1 MLMERNGIDKL
12 KKVSIILPLVVAV
25 IFNSSVAAIDREN
38 NSKLSCG
45 IDSYYVKDM
54 VAQDNHIWL
63 LLHDNSIGKDAVA
76 CINEKTLE
84 LQACY
89 RSGEDLEDEMII
101 QNMSVQPNGS
111 VWLDLFYPKNP
122 KGLQYSLFILQDN
135 VNVAAASNVVLCENI
150 ALWENGSSLCYWDSD
165 EIVKSVD
172 IPADTEPYAIS
183 ALNGRPCFVDAYT
196 GKVFLLNEH
205 GKWINQYSIPVSD
218 NKVLPQGFVDFY
230 ASMTSCGNEVYLS
243 YLVGPEKSNSLNRGG
258 LVRLSDGKRLGDT
271 AGLIVHAKKQNDDSV
286 QLYMTNGFSDNSKLK
301 EYQQLS
307 IKSDTITEARAFQ
320 QDGDNTAIYLP
331 AEWQYRDNLG
341 RLWGWSETIRNS
353 ITCIDTDSLT
363 DTDSKFSASTDYYG
377 FLDADESAWYG
388 SQQQGVIKSVV
399 QLGIMNGYTDGTFH
413 PIGNITLSEAIKMA
427 AVVHATC
434 NNQTISFSASDGG
447 KWYDAYLNYCVK
459 NRIVSSDEYSS
470 LDAYATRAQI
480 AHIFAKATSDFA
492 VVNDIDYDY
501 IPDVSE
507 RSEYADEILALYRA
521 GISTG
526 DERTRAFRPSD
537 TITRAEAAAI
547 ISRVALPTTRIKIV

>member
-1 MLMERNGIDKL
+1 MERNGIDKL
-12 KKVSIILPLVVAV
+12 KKACIILPLVVAV

-45 IDSYYVKDM
+45 IDSYYVKDII
-54 VAQDNHIWL
+54 AQDDHIWF
-63 LLHDNSIGKDAVA
+63 LLHDSSIGKDAVA

-122 KGLQYSLFILQDN
+122 KGSQYSLFILQDN
-135 VNVAAASNVVLCENI
+135 VNVAAASNVVLCENV

-218 NKVLPQGFVDFY
+218 NKVLPQEFVNFY

-501 IPDVSE
+501 ISDVSE

-521 GISTG
+521 GILTG

>member
-1 MLMERNGIDKL
+1 MERNGIDKL
-12 KKVSIILPLVVAV
+12 KKACIILPLVVAV

-54 VAQDNHIWL
+54 IAQDDHIWL
-63 LLHDNSIGKDAVA
+63 LLHDSSIDKDAVA

-135 VNVAAASNVVLCENI
+135 VNVAAASNVVLCENV
-150 ALWENGSSLCYWDSD
+150 ALWKNGSSLCYWDSD

-172 IPADTEPYAIS
+172 IPAGTEPYAIS
-183 ALNGRPCFVDAYT
+183 ALNGRPCFVDVYT

-218 NKVLPQGFVDFY
+218 NKVLPQEFVNFY

-243 YLVGPEKSNSLNRGG
+243 YLVGPEKSNSLNAGG

-307 IKSDTITEARAFQ
+307 IKSDAITKVRAFQ
-320 QDGDNTAIYLP
+320 QDGDNAAIYLP
-331 AEWQYRDNLG
+331 AEWQYMDNLG

-353 ITCIDTDSLT
+353 ITCIDTDSLIDS
-363 DTDSKFSASTDYYG
+363 DTKFSTSTDYYG

-459 NRIVSSDEYSS
+459 NRIASSDEYSS

-521 GISTG
+521 GILTG
-526 DERTRAFRPSD
+526 DERTRAFRPFD

>member
-1 MLMERNGIDKL
+1 MERNGIDKL
-12 KKVSIILPLVVAV
+12 KKACIILPLVVAV

-54 VAQDNHIWL
+54 IAQDDHIWL
-63 LLHDNSIGKDAVA
+63 LLHDSSIDKDAVA

-89 RSGEDLEDEMII
+89 RSGKDLEDEMII

-122 KGLQYSLFILQDN
+122 KGSQYSLFILQDN
-135 VNVAAASNVVLCENI
+135 VNVAAASNVVLCENV

-172 IPADTEPYAIS
+172 IPAGTEPYAIS

-218 NKVLPQGFVDFY
+218 NKVLPQEFVNFY

-307 IKSDTITEARAFQ
+307 IKSDTITKVRAFQ

-507 RSEYADEILALYRA
+507 RSEYADKILALYRA
-521 GISTG
+521 GILTG
-526 DERTRAFRPSD
+526 DERTRAFRPFD

>member
-1 MLMERNGIDKL
+1 MERNGIDKL
-12 KKVSIILPLVVAV
+12 KKACIILPLVVAV

-54 VAQDNHIWL
+54 IAQDDHIWL
-63 LLHDNSIGKDAVA
+63 LLHDSSIDKDAVA

-122 KGLQYSLFILQDN
+122 KGSQYSLFILQDN
-135 VNVAAASNVVLCENI
+135 VNVAAASNVVLCENV

-218 NKVLPQGFVDFY
+218 NKVLPQEFVNFY

-243 YLVGPEKSNSLNRGG
+243 YFVGPEKSNSLNRGG

-501 IPDVSE
+501 ISDVSE

-521 GISTG
+521 GILTG

>member
-1 MLMERNGIDKL
+1 MERSGIDKL
-12 KKVSIILPLVVAV
+12 KKACIILPLVVAV

-54 VAQDNHIWL
+54 IAQDDHIWL
-63 LLHDNSIGKDAVA
+63 LLHDSSIDKDAVA

-89 RSGEDLEDEMII
+89 RSGEDLKDEMII

-135 VNVAAASNVVLCENI
+135 VNVAAASNVVLCENV

-172 IPADTEPYAIS
+172 IPAGTEPYAIS

-218 NKVLPQGFVDFY
+218 NMVLPQEFVNFY

-307 IKSDTITEARAFQ
+307 IKSDTITKVRAFQ
-320 QDGDNTAIYLP
+320 QGGDNAAIYLP
-331 AEWQYRDNLG
+331 AEWQYMDNLG
-341 RLWGWSETIRNS
+341 RLWGWSEKIRNS

-363 DTDSKFSASTDYYG
+363 DSDTKFSTSTDYYG

-434 NNQTISFSASDGG
+434 NNQRISFSASDDG

-459 NRIVSSDEYSS
+459 NRIVSSGEYSS

-480 AHIFAKATSDFA
+480 AHTFAKATSDFA

-521 GISTG
+521 GILTG

-537 TITRAEAAAI
+537 TITRAEVAAI

>member
-1 MLMERNGIDKL
+1 MERNRIDKL
-12 KKVSIILPLVVAV
+12 KKACIILPLVVAV
-25 IFNSSVAAIDREN
+25 IFNSSVAAIDCEN

-54 VAQDNHIWL
+54 IAQDDHIWL
-63 LLHDNSIGKDAVA
+63 LLHDNSIDKDAVA

-122 KGLQYSLFILQDN
+122 KCSQYSLFILQDN

-218 NKVLPQGFVDFY
+218 NKVLPQEFVNFY

-243 YLVGPEKSNSLNRGG
+243 YLVGPEKSNSLNAGG

-307 IKSDTITEARAFQ
+307 IKSDTITKVRAFQ

-341 RLWGWSETIRNS
+341 RLWGWSEAIRNS

-521 GISTG
+521 GILTG

>member
-1 MLMERNGIDKL
+1 MERSGIDKL
-12 KKVSIILPLVVAV
+12 KKACIILPLVVAV

-54 VAQDNHIWL
+54 VAQDNHMWL

-122 KGLQYSLFILQDN
+122 KGSQYSFFILQDN

-218 NKVLPQGFVDFY
+218 NKVLPQEFVNFY

-353 ITCIDTDSLT
+353 ITCIDTDSLIDS
-363 DTDSKFSASTDYYG
+363 DTKFSTSTDYYG

-521 GISTG
+521 GILTG

-547 ISRVALPTTRIKIV
+547 ITRVALPTMRIKIV

>member
-1 MLMERNGIDKL
+1 MERNGIDKL
-12 KKVSIILPLVVAV
+12 KKACIILPLVVAV

-54 VAQDNHIWL
+54 IAQDDHIWL
-63 LLHDNSIGKDAVA
+63 LLHDSSIDKDAVA

-122 KGLQYSLFILQDN
+122 KGSQYSLFILQDN
-135 VNVAAASNVVLCENI
+135 VNVAAASNVVLCENV

-218 NKVLPQGFVDFY
+218 NKVLPQEFVNFY

-341 RLWGWSETIRNS
+341 RLWGWSEAIRNS

-434 NNQTISFSASDGG
+434 NNQTIFFSASDGG

-501 IPDVSE
+501 ISDVSE

-521 GISTG
+521 GILTG

>member
-1 MLMERNGIDKL
+1 MERNGIDKL

-122 KGLQYSLFILQDN
+122 KCSQYSLFILQDN
-135 VNVAAASNVVLCENI
+135 VNVAAASTVVLCENI

-218 NKVLPQGFVDFY
+218 NKVLPQEFVNFY

-243 YLVGPEKSNSLNRGG
+243 YLVGPEKSNSLNTGG

-307 IKSDTITEARAFQ
+307 IKSDTITKVRAFQ

-341 RLWGWSETIRNS
+341 RLWGWSEAIRNS

-521 GISTG
+521 GILTG

>member
-1 MLMERNGIDKL
+1 MKRNGIDKL
-12 KKVSIILPLVVAV
+12 KKACIILPLVVAV

-54 VAQDNHIWL
+54 IAQDDHIWL
-63 LLHDNSIGKDAVA
+63 LLHDSSIDKDAVA

-122 KGLQYSLFILQDN
+122 KGSQYSLFILQDN
-135 VNVAAASNVVLCENI
+135 VNVAAASNVVLCENV

-218 NKVLPQGFVDFY
+218 NKVLPQEFVNFY

-501 IPDVSE
+501 ISDVSE

-521 GISTG
+521 GILTG

>member
-1 MLMERNGIDKL
+1 MERNGIDKL
-12 KKVSIILPLVVAV
+12 KKACIILPLVVAV

-54 VAQDNHIWL
+54 IAQDDHIWL
-63 LLHDNSIGKDAVA
+63 LLHDSSIGKDAVA

-122 KGLQYSLFILQDN
+122 KGSQYSLFILQDN
-135 VNVAAASNVVLCENI
+135 VNVAAASNVVLCENV

-218 NKVLPQGFVDFY
+218 NKVLPQEFVNFY

-492 VVNDIDYDY
+492 VINDIDYDY

-521 GISTG
+521 GILTG

>member
-1 MLMERNGIDKL
+1 MERNGIDKL

-54 VAQDNHIWL
+54 IAQDDHIWL
-63 LLHDNSIGKDAVA
+63 LLHDSSIDKDAVA

-122 KGLQYSLFILQDN
+122 KGSQYSLFILQDN
-135 VNVAAASNVVLCENI
+135 VNVAAASNVVLCENV

-218 NKVLPQGFVDFY
+218 NKVLPQEFVNFY

-501 IPDVSE
+501 ISDVSE

-521 GISTG
+521 GILTG

>member
-1 MLMERNGIDKL
+1 MERSGIDKL
-12 KKVSIILPLVVAV
+12 KKACIILPLVVAV

-54 VAQDNHIWL
+54 IAQDDHIWL
-63 LLHDNSIGKDAVA
+63 LLHDSSIDKDAVA

-135 VNVAAASNVVLCENI
+135 VNVAAASNVVLCENV

-172 IPADTEPYAIS
+172 IPAGTEPYAIS

-218 NKVLPQGFVDFY
+218 NMVLPQEFVNFY

-307 IKSDTITEARAFQ
+307 IKSDTITKVRAFQ
-320 QDGDNTAIYLP
+320 QGGDNAAIYLP
-331 AEWQYRDNLG
+331 AEWQYMDNLG
-341 RLWGWSETIRNS
+341 RLWGWSEKIRNS

-363 DTDSKFSASTDYYG
+363 DSDTKFSTSTDYYG

-434 NNQTISFSASDGG
+434 NNQRISFSASDDG

-459 NRIVSSDEYSS
+459 NRIVSSGEYSS

-492 VVNDIDYDY
+492 VINDIDYDY

-521 GISTG
+521 GILTG

>member
-1 MLMERNGIDKL
+1 MERSGIDKL
-12 KKVSIILPLVVAV
+12 KKACIILPLVVAV

-54 VAQDNHIWL
+54 IAQDDHIWL
-63 LLHDNSIGKDAVA
+63 LLHDSSIDKDAVA

-135 VNVAAASNVVLCENI
+135 VNVAAASNVVLCENV

-172 IPADTEPYAIS
+172 IPAGTEPYAIS

-218 NKVLPQGFVDFY
+218 NMVLPQEFVNFY

-307 IKSDTITEARAFQ
+307 IKSDTITKVRAFQ
-320 QDGDNTAIYLP
+320 QGGDNAAIYLP
-331 AEWQYRDNLG
+331 AEWQYMDNLG
-341 RLWGWSETIRNS
+341 RLWGWSEKIRNS

-363 DTDSKFSASTDYYG
+363 DSDTKFSTSTDYYG

-434 NNQTISFSASDGG
+434 NNQRISFSASDDG

-459 NRIVSSDEYSS
+459 NRIVSSGEYSS

-480 AHIFAKATSDFA
+480 AHIFAKATSGFA

-521 GISTG
+521 GILTG

>member
-1 MLMERNGIDKL
+1 MERNGIDKL
-12 KKVSIILPLVVAV
+12 KKACIILPLVVAV

-122 KGLQYSLFILQDN
+122 KGSQYSLFILQDN
-135 VNVAAASNVVLCENI
+135 VNVAAASNVVLCENV
-150 ALWENGSSLCYWDSD
+150 ALWGNGGSLCYWDSD

-172 IPADTEPYAIS
+172 IPAGTEPYAIS
-183 ALNGRPCFVDAYT
+183 ALNGRPCFIDAYT
-196 GKVFLLNEH
+196 GKVFLLNDH

-218 NKVLPQGFVDFY
+218 NKVLPQEFVNFY

-307 IKSDTITEARAFQ
+307 IKSDAITKVRAFQ
-320 QDGDNTAIYLP
+320 QDGDNAAIYLP
-331 AEWQYRDNLG
+331 AEWQYMDNLG

-363 DTDSKFSASTDYYG
+363 DSDTKFSTSTDYYG

-434 NNQTISFSASDGG
+434 NNQRISFSASDDG

-459 NRIVSSDEYSS
+459 NRIVSIGEYSS

-507 RSEYADEILALYRA
+507 RSEYADEILTLYRA
-521 GISTG
+521 GILTG

>member
-1 MLMERNGIDKL
+1 MERNGIDKL
-12 KKVSIILPLVVAV
+12 KKACIILPLVVAV

-54 VAQDNHIWL
+54 IAQDDHIWL
-63 LLHDNSIGKDAVA
+63 LLHDSSIDKDAVA

-89 RSGEDLEDEMII
+89 RSDEDLEDEMII

-122 KGLQYSLFILQDN
+122 KGSQYSLFILQDN
-135 VNVAAASNVVLCENI
+135 VNVAAASNVVLCENV

-218 NKVLPQGFVDFY
+218 NKVLPQEFVNFY

-501 IPDVSE
+501 ISDVSE

-521 GISTG
+521 GILTG

>member
-1 MLMERNGIDKL
+1 MERNGIDKL
-12 KKVSIILPLVVAV
+12 KKACIILPLVVAV

-54 VAQDNHIWL
+54 IAQDDHIWL
-63 LLHDNSIGKDAVA
+63 LLHDSSIDKDAVA

-122 KGLQYSLFILQDN
+122 KGSQYSLFILQDN
-135 VNVAAASNVVLCENI
+135 VNVAAASNVVLCENV

-218 NKVLPQGFVDFY
+218 NKVLPQEFVNFY

-434 NNQTISFSASDGG
+434 TNQTISFSASDGG

-501 IPDVSE
+501 ISDVSE

-521 GISTG
+521 GILTG

>member
-1 MLMERNGIDKL
+1 MERNGIDKL

-45 IDSYYVKDM
+45 IDSYYGKDII
-54 VAQDNHIWL
+54 AQDNHIWF

-122 KGLQYSLFILQDN
+122 KCSQYSLFILQDN

-218 NKVLPQGFVDFY
+218 NKVLPQEFVNFY

-243 YLVGPEKSNSLNRGG
+243 YLVGPEKSNSLNTGG

-307 IKSDTITEARAFQ
+307 IKSDTITKVRAFQ

-341 RLWGWSETIRNS
+341 RLWGWSEAIRNS

-521 GISTG
+521 GILTG

>member
-1 MLMERNGIDKL
+1 MERNGIDKL
-12 KKVSIILPLVVAV
+12 KKACIILPLVVAV

-54 VAQDNHIWL
+54 IAQDDHIWL
-63 LLHDNSIGKDAVA
+63 LLHDSSIDKDAVA

-122 KGLQYSLFILQDN
+122 KGSQYSLFILQDN
-135 VNVAAASNVVLCENI
+135 VNVAAASNVVLCENV

-218 NKVLPQGFVDFY
+218 NKVLPQEFVNFY

-399 QLGIMNGYTDGTFH
+399 QLGIMNGYTDGTLH

-501 IPDVSE
+501 ISDVSE

-521 GISTG
+521 GILTG

>member
-1 MLMERNGIDKL
+1 MERNGIDKL
-12 KKVSIILPLVVAV
+12 KKACIILPLVVAV
-25 IFNSSVAAIDREN
+25 IFNSSVAAIDCEN

-54 VAQDNHIWL
+54 VAQDNHMWL

-122 KGLQYSLFILQDN
+122 KGSQYSLFILQDN

-218 NKVLPQGFVDFY
+218 NKVLPQEFVNFY

-243 YLVGPEKSNSLNRGG
+243 YLVGPEKSNSLNAGG

-307 IKSDTITEARAFQ
+307 IKSDAITKVRAFQ
-320 QDGDNTAIYLP
+320 QDGDNAAIYLP
-331 AEWQYRDNLG
+331 AEWQYMDNLG

-353 ITCIDTDSLT
+353 ITCIDTDSLIDS
-363 DTDSKFSASTDYYG
+363 DTKFSTSTDYYG

-521 GISTG
+521 GILTG

>member
-1 MLMERNGIDKL
+1 MERNRIDKL
-12 KKVSIILPLVVAV
+12 KKACIILPLVVAV
-25 IFNSSVAAIDREN
+25 IFNSSVAAIDCEN

-54 VAQDNHIWL
+54 IAQDDHIWL
-63 LLHDNSIGKDAVA
+63 LLHDNSIDKDAVA

-122 KGLQYSLFILQDN
+122 KGSQYSLFILQDN

-218 NKVLPQGFVDFY
+218 NKVLPQEFVNFY

-243 YLVGPEKSNSLNRGG
+243 YLVGPEKSNSLNTGG

-307 IKSDTITEARAFQ
+307 IKSDTITKVRAFQ

-341 RLWGWSETIRNS
+341 RLWGWSEAIRNS

-521 GISTG
+521 GILTG

>member
-1 MLMERNGIDKL
+1 MERNGIDKL
-12 KKVSIILPLVVAV
+12 KKACIILPLVVAV

-54 VAQDNHIWL
+54 IAQDDHIWL
-63 LLHDNSIGKDAVA
+63 LLHDSSIGKDAVA

-122 KGLQYSLFILQDN
+122 KGLQYSLFILQDK
-135 VNVAAASNVVLCENI
+135 VNVAAASNVVLCENV

-218 NKVLPQGFVDFY
+218 NKVLPQEFVNFY

-399 QLGIMNGYTDGTFH
+399 QLDIMNGYTDGTFH

-501 IPDVSE
+501 ISDVSE

-521 GISTG
+521 GILTG

>member
-1 MLMERNGIDKL
+1 MERNGIDKL
-12 KKVSIILPLVVAV
+12 KKACIILPLVVAV

-54 VAQDNHIWL
+54 IAQDDHIWL
-63 LLHDNSIGKDAVA
+63 LLHDSSIGKDAVA

-89 RSGEDLEDEMII
+89 RSGKDLEDEMIV

-122 KGLQYSLFILQDN
+122 KCSQYSLFILQDN
-135 VNVAAASNVVLCENI
+135 VNVAAASNVVLCENV

-218 NKVLPQGFVDFY
+218 NKVLPQEFVNFY

-243 YLVGPEKSNSLNRGG
+243 YLVGPEKSNSLNAGG

-492 VVNDIDYDY
+492 VVNDVDYDY

-521 GISTG
+521 GILTG

-537 TITRAEAAAI
+537 TVTRAEAAAI

>member
-1 MLMERNGIDKL
+1 MERNGIDKL
-12 KKVSIILPLVVAV
+12 KKACIILPLVVAV

-54 VAQDNHIWL
+54 IAQDDHIWL
-63 LLHDNSIGKDAVA
+63 LLHDSSIDKDAVA

-122 KGLQYSLFILQDN
+122 KGSQYSLFILQDN
-135 VNVAAASNVVLCENI
+135 VNVAAASNVVLCENV

-218 NKVLPQGFVDFY
+218 NKVLPQEFVNFY

-307 IKSDTITEARAFQ
+307 IKSDTITEVRAFQ
-320 QDGDNTAIYLP
+320 QGGDNAAIYLP

-521 GISTG
+521 GILTG

>member
-1 MLMERNGIDKL
+1 MERNGIDKL

-218 NKVLPQGFVDFY
+218 NKVLPQEFVNFY

-492 VVNDIDYDY
+492 VINDIDYDY

-521 GISTG
+521 GILTG

>member
-1 MLMERNGIDKL
+1 MERSGIDKL
-12 KKVSIILPLVVAV
+12 KKACIILPLVVAV

-89 RSGEDLEDEMII
+89 RSGEDLEDEMIV

-122 KGLQYSLFILQDN
+122 KCSQYSLFILQDN

-218 NKVLPQGFVDFY
+218 NKVLPQEFVNFY

-243 YLVGPEKSNSLNRGG
+243 YLVGPEKSNSLNTGG

-307 IKSDTITEARAFQ
+307 IKSDAITKVRAFQ
-320 QDGDNTAIYLP
+320 QDDDNAAIYLP
-331 AEWQYRDNLG
+331 AEWQYMDNLG

-353 ITCIDTDSLT
+353 ITCIDTDSLIDS
-363 DTDSKFSASTDYYG
+363 DTKFSTSTDYYG

-470 LDAYATRAQI
+470 LDAHATRAQI

-521 GISTG
+521 GILTG

>member
-12 KKVSIILPLVVAV
+12 KKACIILPLVVAV

-54 VAQDNHIWL
+54 IAQDDHIWL
-63 LLHDNSIGKDAVA
+63 LLHDSSIGKDAVA

-122 KGLQYSLFILQDN
+122 KGSQYSLFILQDN
-135 VNVAAASNVVLCENI
+135 VNVAAASNVVLCENV
-150 ALWENGSSLCYWDSD
+150 ALWGNGGSLCYWDSD

-218 NKVLPQGFVDFY
+218 NKVLPQEFVNFY

-501 IPDVSE
+501 ISDVSE

-521 GISTG
+521 GILTG

>member
-1 MLMERNGIDKL
+1 MERNGIDKL
-12 KKVSIILPLVVAV
+12 KKSCIILPLVVAV

-54 VAQDNHIWL
+54 IAQDDHIWL
-63 LLHDNSIGKDAVA
+63 LLHDSSIDKDAVA

-122 KGLQYSLFILQDN
+122 KGSQYSLFILQDN
-135 VNVAAASNVVLCENI
+135 VNVAAASNVVLCENV

-218 NKVLPQGFVDFY
+218 NKVLPQEFVNFY

-480 AHIFAKATSDFA
+480 AHIFTKATSDFA

-501 IPDVSE
+501 ISDVSE

-521 GISTG
+521 GILTG

>member
-1 MLMERNGIDKL
+1 MERNGIDKL
-12 KKVSIILPLVVAV
+12 KKACIILPLVVAV

-54 VAQDNHIWL
+54 IAQDDHIWL

-135 VNVAAASNVVLCENI
+135 VNVAAASNVVLCENV

-172 IPADTEPYAIS
+172 IPASTEPYAIS

-218 NKVLPQGFVDFY
+218 NKVLPQEFVNFY
-230 ASMTSCGNEVYLS
+230 ASTTSCGNEVYLS

-363 DTDSKFSASTDYYG
+363 DSDTKFSTSTDYYG

-447 KWYDAYLNYCVK
+447 EWYDAYLNYCVK

-492 VVNDIDYDY
+492 VVNDVDYDY

-521 GISTG
+521 GILTG
-526 DERTRAFRPSD
+526 DERTRAFRPFD

>member
-1 MLMERNGIDKL
+1 MERNGIDKL
-12 KKVSIILPLVVAV
+12 KKACIILPLFVAV
-25 IFNSSVAAIDREN
+25 IFNSSVASIYREN

-54 VAQDNHIWL
+54 IAQDDHIWL
-63 LLHDNSIGKDAVA
+63 LLHDSSIDKDAVA

-122 KGLQYSLFILQDN
+122 KGSQYSLFILQDN
-135 VNVAAASNVVLCENI
+135 VNVAAASNVVLCENV

-218 NKVLPQGFVDFY
+218 NKVLPQEFVNFY

-501 IPDVSE
+501 ISDVSE

-521 GISTG
+521 GILTG

>member
-1 MLMERNGIDKL
+1 MERSGIDKL
-12 KKVSIILPLVVAV
+12 KKACIILPLVVAV

-54 VAQDNHIWL
+54 VAQDNHMWL

-218 NKVLPQGFVDFY
+218 NKVLPQEFVNFY

-363 DTDSKFSASTDYYG
+363 DSDTKFSTSTDYYG

-447 KWYDAYLNYCVK
+447 EWYDAYLNYCVK

-521 GISTG
+521 GILTG
-526 DERTRAFRPSD
+526 DERTRAFRTSD

>member
-1 MLMERNGIDKL
+1 MERNRIDKL
-12 KKVSIILPLVVAV
+12 KKACIILLLVVAV
-25 IFNSSVAAIDREN
+25 IFNSSVAAIDCEK

-54 VAQDNHIWL
+54 IAQDNHIWL

-89 RSGEDLEDEMII
+89 RSGKDLEDEMIV

-122 KGLQYSLFILQDN
+122 KCSQYSLFILQDN
-135 VNVAAASNVVLCENI
+135 VNVAAASNVVLCENV

-172 IPADTEPYAIS
+172 IPADTKPYAIS

-218 NKVLPQGFVDFY
+218 NKVLPQEFVNFY

-243 YLVGPEKSNSLNRGG
+243 YLVGPEKSNSLNAGG

-307 IKSDTITEARAFQ
+307 IKSDTITEVRAFQ
-320 QDGDNTAIYLP
+320 QDGDNAAIYLP

-363 DTDSKFSASTDYYG
+363 DSDTKFSTSTDYYG

-492 VVNDIDYDY
+492 VVNDVDYDY

-521 GISTG
+521 GILTG

-537 TITRAEAAAI
+537 TVTRAEAAAI
-547 ISRVALPTTRIKIV
+547 ISRVALPTMRIKIV

>member
-1 MLMERNGIDKL
+1 MERNGIDKL
-12 KKVSIILPLVVAV
+12 KKACIILPLVVAV

-54 VAQDNHIWL
+54 IAQDDHIWL
-63 LLHDNSIGKDAVA
+63 LLHDSSIDKDAVA

-122 KGLQYSLFILQDN
+122 KGSQYSLFILQDN
-135 VNVAAASNVVLCENI
+135 VNVAAASNVVLCENV

-218 NKVLPQGFVDFY
+218 NKVLPQEFVNFY

-427 AVVHATC
+427 AVVRATC

-501 IPDVSE
+501 ISDVSE

-521 GISTG
+521 GILTG

>member
-1 MLMERNGIDKL
+1 MERNGIDKL
-12 KKVSIILPLVVAV
+12 KKACIILPLVVAV

-45 IDSYYVKDM
+45 IDSYYVKDII
-54 VAQDNHIWL
+54 AQDNHIWF

-89 RSGEDLEDEMII
+89 RSGEDLEDEMIV

-122 KGLQYSLFILQDN
+122 KCSQYSLFILQDN

-218 NKVLPQGFVDFY
+218 NKVLPQEFVNFY

-307 IKSDTITEARAFQ
+307 IKSDAITKVRAFQ
-320 QDGDNTAIYLP
+320 QDGDNAAIYLP
-331 AEWQYRDNLG
+331 AEWQYMDNLG

-353 ITCIDTDSLT
+353 ITCIDTDSLIDS
-363 DTDSKFSASTDYYG
+363 DTKFSTSTDYYG

-470 LDAYATRAQI
+470 LDAHATRAQI

-521 GISTG
+521 GILTG

>member
-1 MLMERNGIDKL
+1 MERNGIDKL
-12 KKVSIILPLVVAV
+12 KKACIILPLVVAV

-54 VAQDNHIWL
+54 IAQDDHIWL
-63 LLHDNSIGKDAVA
+63 LLHDSSIGKDAVA

-135 VNVAAASNVVLCENI
+135 VNVAAASNVVLCENV

-218 NKVLPQGFVDFY
+218 NKVLPQEFVNFY

-492 VVNDIDYDY
+492 VVNDVDYDY

-521 GISTG
+521 GILTG
-526 DERTRAFRPSD
+526 DERTRAFRPFD

>member
-1 MLMERNGIDKL
+1 MERNGIDKL
-12 KKVSIILPLVVAV
+12 KKACIILPLVVAV

-54 VAQDNHIWL
+54 IAQDDHIWL
-63 LLHDNSIGKDAVA
+63 LLHDSSIGKDAVA

-84 LQACY
+84 LQTCY

-135 VNVAAASNVVLCENI
+135 VNVAAASNVVLCENV
-150 ALWENGSSLCYWDSD
+150 ALWKNGSSLCYWDSD

-172 IPADTEPYAIS
+172 IPAGTGPYAIS

-218 NKVLPQGFVDFY
+218 NKVLPQEFVNFY

-447 KWYDAYLNYCVK
+447 EWYDAYLNYCVK
-459 NRIVSSDEYSS
+459 NRIVSSDEYFS
-470 LDAYATRAQI
+470 LDAYATRAQT

-492 VVNDIDYDY
+492 VINDIDYDY

-521 GISTG
+521 GILTG
-526 DERTRAFRPSD
+526 DGRTRAFRPSD

>member
-1 MLMERNGIDKL
+1 MERNGIDKL
-12 KKVSIILPLVVAV
+12 KKACIILPLVVAV

-54 VAQDNHIWL
+54 IAQDNHIWFL
-63 LLHDNSIGKDAVA
+63 LNDNSIDKDAVA

-89 RSGEDLEDEMII
+89 RSGEDLEDAMII

-122 KGLQYSLFILQDN
+122 KGSQYSLFILQDN
-135 VNVAAASNVVLCENI
+135 VNVAAASNVVLCENV

-172 IPADTEPYAIS
+172 IPASTEPYAIS

-218 NKVLPQGFVDFY
+218 NKVLPQEFVNFY

-507 RSEYADEILALYRA
+507 RSEYADKILALYRA
-521 GISTG
+521 GILTG

>member
-1 MLMERNGIDKL
+1 MERSGIDKL
-12 KKVSIILPLVVAV
+12 KKACIILPLVVAV

-54 VAQDNHIWL
+54 VAQDNHMWL
-63 LLHDNSIGKDAVA
+63 LLHDNSIDKDAVA

-122 KGLQYSLFILQDN
+122 KCSQYSLFILQDN

-218 NKVLPQGFVDFY
+218 NKVLPQEFVNFY

-301 EYQQLS
+301 EHQQLS
-307 IKSDTITEARAFQ
+307 IKSDTITEVRAFQ
-320 QDGDNTAIYLP
+320 QDGDNAAIYLP

-492 VVNDIDYDY
+492 VVNDVDYDY

-521 GISTG
+521 GILTG